1 MAGRRFFRNW
11 PSLRSHSFYF
21 RIVTAI
27 LGLLILTAFSIISY
41 NYDQNREMALEL
53 GDDLMNQINKIV
65 IEKTSHYFLP
75 AATLTETSA
84 RLTAIGALSP
94 SNKNQMELFTLGV
107 LKSYPQVSMFFF
119 GDERGNYIRAW
130 RLADGTMETR
140 YIETGSS
147 PPTNTFR
154 YWNAEFKLMRTE
166 KSSRIDYDPRVRPW
180 YRGAKETRTTFWTAL
195 YILARNRKPAIT
207 LAHPLEDH
215 QGHLVGVWG
224 VDLELEGMS
233 TFLRNLKIGG
243 NGMAFIINEKHE
255 LVAFPGTLSITY
267 GKDGM
272 MRPVRLEE
280 LGVAPITAAFGEYLR
295 DGKGKLAITIVRK
308 RYLASFTELSP
319 PFPASWILGVVVP
332 EDDFIGGAK
341 LIIQETLFIC
351 LAILLMAILL
361 AILIGR
367 SISQPIKLLA
377 KETRKIKDFHLEG
390 KLEIRSH
397 IKEIQSMTNAISA
410 MKTGLKAFR
419 KYVPA
424 ELVRQL
430 IDTGEETCLG
440 GHKRQLTVFF
450 SDIAGFTTLAE
461 QVGAEEL
468 MVHLSEYFDELTRI
482 LNQRKG
488 TVDKYIGDGIMA
500 FWGAPVPDEEHARHA
515 CLAALECQE
524 RLEELNRKWQGE
536 GKNRLTT
543 RIGISTGET
552 VVGNVGSSD
561 RINYTVMGDNVN
573 LASRLEGVN
582 KVFGTKI
589 IVSRETKETVAESF
603 WFRPLAI
610 VAVKGRSEGTTIYE
624 LVGRKTLGQPGGA
637 RAELCDG
644 FCQGF
649 KAYLARDWERAY
661 KIFADLSGKFPGDSP
676 TIFYLARCRACRV
689 SPPGADWKGVERLEV
704 K

>member
-1 MAGRRFFRNW
+1 MAVRKLLGKW
-11 PSLRSHSFYF
+11 PSFRSHSFYL

-27 LGLLILTAFSIISY
+27 LGLLILTVVSIISY
-41 NYDQNREMALEL
+41 NYDQDRKMALEL
-53 GDDLMNQINKIV
+53 SDDLMNHINKAV
-65 IEKTSHYFLP
+65 IEKTGHYFLS
-75 AATLTETSA
+75 AATLTEICA
-84 RLTAIGALSP
+84 RLTAIGALSS
-94 SNKNQMELFTLGV
+94 SNKNQIELFALGV
-107 LKSYPQVSMFFF
+107 LKSYPQVSMLFL

-140 YIETGSS
+140 NIETEAY
-147 PPTNTFR
+147 PPTNTFS
-154 YWNAEFKLMRTE
+154 YWNAELKVMRTD
-166 KSSRIDYDPRVRPW
+166 KSSKIDYDPRVRPW
-180 YRGAKETRTTFWTAL
+180 YRGAKETHATFWTDL

-215 QGHLVGVWG
+215 QGHLVGIWG
-224 VDLELEGMS
+224 VDLELEEMS
-233 TFLRNLKIGG
+233 TFLKSLKIGK

-255 LVAFPGTLSITY
+255 IVAFPETLSIAY

-272 MRPVRLEE
+272 LRPMRVEE
-280 LGVAPITAAFGEYLR
+280 LRVAPITAAFGEYLR
-295 DGKGKLAITIVRK
+295 DRKGKLAITIGGK

-319 PFPASWILGVVVP
+319 PFPRGWMLGMVVP

-341 LIIQETLFIC
+341 QIIQEMLLIC
-351 LAILLMAILL
+351 LGILLIAILL

-377 KETRKIKDFHLEG
+377 KEAIKIKDFHLED
-390 KLEIRSH
+390 KLEIKSY
-397 IKEIQSMTNAISA
+397 IKEIQSMNDAISA
-410 MKTGLKAFR
+410 MKTGLQAFR

-430 IDTGEETCLG
+430 INTGEETRLG

-468 MVHLSEYFDELTRI
+468 MVHLSEYFDELTTI
-482 LNQRKG
+482 LSRQKG

-500 FWGAPVPDEEHARHA
+500 FWGAPVPDEEHAWHA

-524 RLEELNRKWQGE
+524 RLEELNRKWLAE
-536 GKNRLTT
+536 GKRHLTT

-589 IVSRETKETVAESF
+589 IVSRETKETVAKSF

-624 LVGRKTLGQPGGA
+624 LMGRKTAGETGGA
-637 RAELCDG
+637 QAELCDG
-644 FCQGF
+644 FARGF
-649 KAYLARDWERAY
+649 KAYLGRDWEGACA
-661 KIFADLSGKFPGDSP
+661 IFADLADKFPGDSP
-676 TIFYLARCRACRV
+676 TAFFLARCRACRV
-689 SPPGADWKGVERLEV
+689 SPPGAEWKGVEHLEA